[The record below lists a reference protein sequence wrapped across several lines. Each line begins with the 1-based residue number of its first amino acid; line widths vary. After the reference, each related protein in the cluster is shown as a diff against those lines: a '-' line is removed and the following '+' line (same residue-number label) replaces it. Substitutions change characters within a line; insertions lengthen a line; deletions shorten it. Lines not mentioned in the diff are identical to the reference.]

1 MSDFTEKIKMRGK
14 VEEDIYFAKLNQ
26 KLIEALH
33 EKMAQKANKES
44 DQDDQRLAKKTVT
57 DSKNPPK

>member
-14 VEEDIYFAKLNQ
+14 AEEDIYFAKLNQ

-33 EKMAQKANKES
+33 KKMAEKANEES
-44 DQDDQRLAKKTVT
+44 DQGNERLYDEAPE
-57 DSKNPPK
+57 DPSK